1 MGFLDQQ
8 RQQHWELVGVT
19 NAEAPP
25 QMCKIRDSR
34 AGPCGPAL
42 SEPSRCSHDPS
53 SVRTSVR
60 MDSFFLSFFSF
71 FYDGWFLITSTA
83 SEARSFLS
91 LLGSLTLTSREKAGS
106 RH

>member
-19 NAEAPP
+19 NAQPPP

-34 AGPCGPAL
+34 AVPYGLAL

-53 SVRTSVR
+53 SMRTSVR
-60 MDSFFLSFFSF
+60 MDGFFFFF
-71 FYDGWFLITSTA
+71 FNDGWFLITSTA